1 MKVAIYGK
9 YYLNSTEP
17 IINDIF
23 MFFNNNGV
31 EMIIEAAFLKILH
44 EKKIIQKEYKTF
56 TSHKE
61 LDSSFDML
69 ISIGGDGSI
78 LRAADLVRNSG
89 VPILGI
95 NAGRLGFLATVQ
107 KENIAEFMQFII
119 NKKYTISKRTLLSLS
134 CTPSNTAVEEINFAM
149 NEISVSRKDTTS
161 MITIETYLNKEFLN
175 SYWADGL
182 IIATPTGST
191 GYSMSCGGPILTP
204 DVKGLVITPIA
215 PHNLNARPLV
225 IPDETEI
232 RLKVSGREKNY
243 LVSLDS
249 RITSV
254 KNETIL
260 IIKKTPFQINMV
272 EINRG
277 DNYYI
282 CIQFLFK
289 NVQTFPSFIFST
301 YYGNERTNS
310 RVWHISWRK

>member
-23 MFFNNNGV
+23 VFFNNNSV
-31 EMIIEAAFLKILH
+31 EMIIESAFLNILH
-44 EKKIIQKEYKTF
+44 NKKIIQKEYKTF

-69 ISIGGDGSI
+69 ISIGGDGTI
-78 LRAADLVRNSG
+78 LRAAALVRNSG

-107 KENIAEFMQFII
+107 KENISEFMQFII
-119 NKKYTISKRTLLSLS
+119 DEKYTISKRTLLSLS
-134 CTPSNTAVEEINFAM
+134 CTPTNEAVEEINFAM

-161 MITIETYLNKEFLN
+161 MITIETYLNNEFLN

-225 IPDETEI
+225 VPDETEI
-232 RLKVSGREKNY
+232 RLKVSGREEHY

-260 IIKKTPFQINMV
+260 VIKKTPFQINMV
-272 EINRG
+272 EIPEET
-277 DNYYI
+277 
-282 CIQFLFK
+282 FLK
-289 NVQTFPSFIFST
+289 TL
-301 YYGNERTNS
+301 RTKLFWGEDRRN
-310 RVWHISWRK
+310 